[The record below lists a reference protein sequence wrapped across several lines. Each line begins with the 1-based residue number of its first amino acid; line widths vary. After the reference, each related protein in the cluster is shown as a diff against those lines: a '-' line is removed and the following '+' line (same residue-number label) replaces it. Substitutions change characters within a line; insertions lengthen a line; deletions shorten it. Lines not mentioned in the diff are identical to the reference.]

1 MTTCLTHV
9 VPRPRLA
16 ASLFEGGSNM
26 QIRNS
31 KLCEASKCRLYS
43 AVNHSCFST
52 DGVCCGL
59 SRLHVTFGGSN
70 GIMTTA
76 GQEF

>member
-1 MTTCLTHV
+1 
-9 VPRPRLA
+9 
-16 ASLFEGGSNM
+16 M

-31 KLCEASKCRLYS
+31 KLCEASKCCVYS
-43 AVNHSCFST
+43 TVKHPACFST

-59 SRLHVTFGGSN
+59 VRPHVKFGGSG

-76 GQEF
+76 GQELPYPCSSYLTKFIHLQSQSTPS